1 MLIFLCLKYIIT
13 ICFNV
18 NRGKKLQEIIDNFKH
33 EIIKKKDSLDRISQ
47 SKFGINL
54 SDLKVSYNL
63 KGQRAGIV
71 NPVKKEIR
79 LNIELCNN
87 FPEKMIN
94 EVLVH
99 EIAHY
104 INFCLNPSAKPH
116 GNEWKCIAKALGLD
130 NPKTTHDMPT
140 TKARKVR
147 GYKYK
152 CRCSTYTLSSI
163 RHNRIKRKEAE
174 YACKYCGEKLKKA

>member
-1 MLIFLCLKYIIT
+1 MHLKYIIT
-13 ICFNV
+13 ICINI
-18 NRGKKLQEIIDNFKH
+18 NRGKKLQEIADNFKY
-33 EIIKKKDSLDRISQ
+33 EIIKKKDSLNRISQ
-47 SKFGINL
+47 SEFGVNI
-54 SDLKVSYNL
+54 SDLRVSYNF

-87 FPEKMIN
+87 FPKKMIN
-94 EVLVH
+94 DVLVH
-99 EIAHY
+99 EAAHY
-104 INFCLNPSAKPH
+104 ITYCLFPSAKPH
-116 GNEWKCIAKALGLD
+116 GNEWKFIAKTLGL
-130 NPKTTHDMPT
+130 NNLKATHDMPT
-140 TKARKVR
+140 TKARKVK
-147 GYKYK
+147 GYKYR